1 MIRTGRVP
9 EKPWRAEALI
19 RLVASVIVCCLGGAA
34 ITMMAQFLGA
44 PHGKATVEFV
54 VFTIGTL
61 GCFAGAVVMLMRPWP
76 FEGFLRKLVILLL
89 CLYGGF
95 FLMWLAQRLA
105 GQKNQVEGSSVGVL
119 IAVLAFQG
127 MALILVHFFLH
138 EHHISWG
145 EAFGFGNRTGLAILL
160 GICAGLIALPLTLGL
175 DRVSELILEWLG
187 SRFPAFQP
195 QPQETVV
202 ILQNAEGWGNR
213 LAMGIATIAIAPMA
227 EEILFRG
234 ILYPFIKRTGYPQLA
249 LWGTAFLFAAVH
261 LNLVTFVPLAFLA
274 LVLIWIYE
282 YSGNLLACIITHS
295 LFNAANF
302 IALYLSR
309 N

>member
-1 MIRTGRVP
+1 MP

-19 RLVASVIVCCLGGAA
+19 RLVASVIVCCLGGGVV
-34 ITMMAQFLGA
+34 TMMVQYFGA
-44 PHGKATVEFV
+44 PHGKTAPEFV
-54 VFTIGTL
+54 VYAIGTL
-61 GCFAGAVVMLMRPWP
+61 GCFAGAVVVLMRPWP
-76 FEGFLRKLVILLL
+76 FERFLRKLVILIL

-95 FLMWLAQRLA
+95 FLMWLAQRLV
-105 GQKNQVEGSSVGVL
+105 GQKNQLEGSSVSVL

-127 MALILVHFFLH
+127 MALILVHFFLRDH
-138 EHHISWG
+138 SISWG

-160 GICAGLIALPLTLGL
+160 GICAGLIALPLTLSL
-175 DRVSELILEWLG
+175 DKVSELMLEWLG

-213 LAMGIATIAIAPMA
+213 LAMAIATIAIAPVA

-234 ILYPFIKRTGYPQLA
+234 ILYPFIKRMGYPRLA

-302 IALYLSR
+302 IALYLTR